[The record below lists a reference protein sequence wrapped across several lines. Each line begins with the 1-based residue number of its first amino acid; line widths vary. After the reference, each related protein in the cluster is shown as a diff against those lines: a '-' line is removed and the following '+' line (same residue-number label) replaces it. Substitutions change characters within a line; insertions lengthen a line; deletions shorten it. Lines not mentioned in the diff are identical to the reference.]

1 MPSPPPIPKP
11 TAPRPPD
18 TIASKPKEALGQD
31 SSTTKEE
38 PQTILQGQANYKFY
52 FAIAVTGLVCFF
64 ALLLIPAAYLL
75 TKSSTFSRTESTAEV
90 SILNDSG
97 LGDIHE
103 TSRGGSPLDTAPQD
117 LDSDK
122 VETTPATSSA
132 TTDSSPAN
140 DSQPADSNSETTN
153 KSEAGSPAEKTNS
166 VNQTDPPLNI
176 DHGETS
182 PIDDASTDAKVSDV
196 IPKADGSAKSPYS
209 APSNTNA
216 NNAPSTSES
225 EQLKIRSYQRVSDYL
240 GDRVTIF
247 CTVQLPDTKI
257 SENNEFVGQDK
268 KNSAMLRFEHTGK
281 HSSSDWSQIE
291 ACRLKLPSQVGPS
304 QMIKSATFGDIEVQ
318 LATAD
323 SVDQML
329 IKLKWGT
336 TSNFT
341 EQLFPDL
348 FNTWREYNEHSEDA
362 KKSLS
367 KSVTLKATNYGRTL
381 RKDLLSAL
389 SPNEEDIDL
398 LGTKKVNQ
406 LESLKESLDSFSA
419 RSENEARVKI
429 QQCENQI
436 LLAEKIPRI
445 YYGDGL
451 YEDVASWRNRIALAQ
466 QPYASVRNECLSV
479 LNNLPNELALIEN
492 SIDEQCLKIAKLQLL
507 ARNAT
512 RRSPVKLDVPVDI
525 KWENK
530 SEIEIE
536 LPLLVHCYLEM

>member
-1 MPSPPPIPKP
+1 
-11 TAPRPPD
+11 
-18 TIASKPKEALGQD
+18 
-31 SSTTKEE
+31 
-38 PQTILQGQANYKFY
+38 
-52 FAIAVTGLVCFF
+52 
-64 ALLLIPAAYLL
+64 LIPTAYLL
-75 TKSSTFSRTESTAEV
+75 TKSSSFSKTEPIAESSNLNDPGVSDSQQTSLEGRPSEAASQDLDSGKVETSPESAKATTDPSITNDSLPAESTAETTNA
-90 SILNDSG
+90 S
-97 LGDIHE
+97 
-103 TSRGGSPLDTAPQD
+103 
-117 LDSDK
+117 
-122 VETTPATSSA
+122 ETTPPADKINSDTQADSPLNLDDDQTTPINDASNDPTISDANPMADASGETTS
-132 TTDSSPAN
+132 TPTDSPNAN
-140 DSQPADSNSETTN
+140 DA
-153 KSEAGSPAEKTNS
+153 
-166 VNQTDPPLNI
+166 PP
-176 DHGETS
+176 T
-182 PIDDASTDAKVSDV
+182 P
-196 IPKADGSAKSPYS
+196 
-209 APSNTNA
+209 
-216 NNAPSTSES
+216 ES
-225 EQLKIRSYQRVSDYL
+225 EQLKIRSYQRLSDYL

-247 CTVQLPDTKI
+247 CTVQLPDRKI

-281 HSSSDWSQIE
+281 QSSSDWSKIE
-291 ACRLKLPSQVGPS
+291 ACRLKLPSQVGTG

-323 SVDQML
+323 SADQRL

-348 FNTWREYNEHSEDA
+348 LDGWREYNAHSENA

-367 KSVTLKATNYGRTL
+367 KSVTLKATSYGRTL

-406 LESLKESLDSFSA
+406 LETLKESLDSFAA

-451 YEDVASWRNRIALAQ
+451 YEDVASWRNRITLAQ

-479 LNNLPNELALIEN
+479 LNNLPKELRIIEN
-492 SIDEQCLKIAKLQLL
+492 TIDEQCLKIAKLQLL

-512 RRSPVKLDVPVDI
+512 RRSPATLDVPVNI

-530 SEIEIE
+530 SELEIE
-536 LPLLVHCYLEM
+536 LPLLVYCHLEM